1 MLQGQL
7 FVTLL
12 SSVMAAAEAEQNEE
26 EDAAAE
32 AAMAALKAQEAVKVN
47 YQSLCIDF
55 LKDPGVLNLL

>member
-1 MLQGQL
+1 
-7 FVTLL
+7 
-12 SSVMAAAEAEQNEE
+12 MAAAEAEQNEE

-55 LKDPGVLNLL
+55 LKDSGVLNLL

>member
-1 MLQGQL
+1 
-7 FVTLL
+7 
-12 SSVMAAAEAEQNEE
+12 MAAAEAEQNEE

-55 LKDPGVLNLL
+55 LKDPGVLNLI